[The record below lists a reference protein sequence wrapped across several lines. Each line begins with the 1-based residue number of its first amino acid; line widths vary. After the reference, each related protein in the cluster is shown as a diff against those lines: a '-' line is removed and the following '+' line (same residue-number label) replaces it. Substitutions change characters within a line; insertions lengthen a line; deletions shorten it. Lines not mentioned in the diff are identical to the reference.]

1 VSRSERGAAAV
12 EFALVLPLLVL
23 LIAGIAEFG
32 RLYYLQTTISG
43 AAREGVRTMAL
54 QNNAGAA
61 RSTAKTAAGAVSLS
75 DAQIVVSTLP
85 GGDCL
90 STSTTTVTATVTI
103 TYNTALMTGFFDASK
118 TLTGKGVMRCGG

>member
-1 VSRSERGAAAV
+1 M

-54 QNNAGAA
+54 QNSAPTAQDAA
-61 RSTAKTAAGAVSLS
+61 RTAAGPLALS
-75 DAQIVVSTLP
+75 NAQIVVTPPSGSCKSTA
-85 GGDCL
+85 
-90 STSTTTVTATVTI
+90 TTTVTATVTI
-103 TYNTALMTGFFDASK
+103 TYSTTLMSGFFGAGKS
-118 TLTGKGVMRCGG
+118 LTGRGVMRCGG